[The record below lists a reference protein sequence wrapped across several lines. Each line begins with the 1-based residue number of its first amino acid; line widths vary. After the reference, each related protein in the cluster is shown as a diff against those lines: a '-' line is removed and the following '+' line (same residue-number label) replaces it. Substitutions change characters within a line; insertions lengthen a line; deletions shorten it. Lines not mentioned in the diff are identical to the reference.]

1 MEIINKEFKFDTA
14 HILPNHYGQ
23 CKNLHGHTYK
33 LIVSCTGEHKTD
45 LSSECMIIDF
55 SKLKKIV
62 EENIINK
69 FDHAFILGAG
79 NKEVEKDIKMVLT
92 KHNLKFVD
100 LGDRSTAENISKY
113 IFNKLKPILKSE
125 NVELIKITL
134 YETETSYVEYTELY
148 Q

>member
-45 LSSECMIIDF
+45 SSSECMIIDF

-62 EENIINK
+62 QENIIDK

-79 NKEVEKDIKMVLT
+79 NEEVEKDIKIVLM

-100 LGDRSTAENISKY
+100 LGYRSTAENISKY

-125 NVELIKITL
+125 NIELIKITL
-134 YETETSYVEYTELY
+134 YETETSYIEYTEL
-148 Q
+148 

>member
-33 LIVSCTGEHKTD
+33 LIVSCTGEHKKD

-62 EENIINK
+62 EENIINR
-69 FDHAFILGAG
+69 FDHAFILGAE
-79 NKEVEKDIKMVLT
+79 NEEVEKDIKIVLM

-100 LGDRSTAENISKY
+100 LGYRSTAENISKY

-125 NVELIKITL
+125 NIELIKITL
-134 YETETSYVEYTELY
+134 YETETSYIEYTEL
-148 Q
+148 

>member
-33 LIVSCTGEHKTD
+33 LIVSCAGSYKTD

-62 EENIINK
+62 EENIINR
-69 FDHAFILGAG
+69 FDHAFILGAE
-79 NKEVEKDIKMVLT
+79 NEEVEKDIKIILM

-100 LGDRSTAENISKY
+100 LGCRSTAENISKY

-134 YETETSYVEYTELY
+134 YETETSYIEYTEL
-148 Q
+148 